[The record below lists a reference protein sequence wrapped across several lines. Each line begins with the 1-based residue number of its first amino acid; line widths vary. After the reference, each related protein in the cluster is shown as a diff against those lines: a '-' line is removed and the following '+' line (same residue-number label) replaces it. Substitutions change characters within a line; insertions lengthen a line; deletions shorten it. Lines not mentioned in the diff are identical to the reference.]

1 MPQFFSNKKLIVL
14 LVSIILLVALIGISM
29 RDREQLTLP
38 EQFIM
43 DSVGW
48 VQSLFYQPAQLVAG
62 FFENVEEIKYV
73 YEENKLLK
81 SRLEDFV
88 KISVE
93 ANQLRSENK
102 RLMELI
108 GKENSLRNYIIRHAS
123 VIARTPDG
131 WHSFFTINIGSQ
143 DGVSAKMAVITA
155 EGLIGKIK
163 EVSPFSSTVQILT
176 DVDRTN
182 RISAIVDG
190 DEAAFGLIEGYDPET
205 KKLLFKKIPSNI
217 TLEVGATVV
226 TSGLGGI
233 FPRGLVIGSITEVQ
247 ADEYGATQMA
257 IVEPSANFYDIDHVM
272 VIEREL
278 NGAVEE
284 TQ

>member
-14 LVSIILLVALIGISM
+14 LVSIILLVALIGFSM
-29 RDREQLTLP
+29 REREQLSLP

-48 VQSLFYQPAQLVAG
+48 MQSLFYHPAQLVAG
-62 FFENVEEIKYV
+62 FFENIEEIKYV

-88 KISVE
+88 KLSVE
-93 ANQLRSENK
+93 TNQLRSENK

-108 GKENSLRNYIIRHAS
+108 GKETSMRDYVIRHAT
-123 VIARTPDG
+123 VIARTPEG
-131 WHSFFTINIGSQ
+131 WHDFFTINKGAQ
-143 DGVSAKMAVITA
+143 DGVAAKMAVITSK
-155 EGLIGKIK
+155 GLIGKIK
-163 EVSPFSSTVQILT
+163 EVSPFSSTVQLLT

-190 DEAAFGLIEGYDPET
+190 DESAFGLIEDYDVEN
-205 KKLLFKKIPSNI
+205 KKLLFKKIPSDI
-217 TLEVGATVV
+217 QVEVGATVV
-226 TSGLGGI
+226 TSGLGGV
-233 FPRGLVIGSITEVQ
+233 FPRGLVIGTIIAVES
-247 ADEYGATQMA
+247 DEYGATQMA
-257 IVEPSANFYDIDHVM
+257 IVEPAANFYNIEHVM

-278 NGAVEE
+278 KVGE
-284 TQ
+284 TRE